1 MDWKTE
7 APAAHLMQPTPGLRI
22 RSVREIWMWSVG
34 AGLLVFTIAVLGQWV
49 IYNLL
54 LDHEGVRIVGG
65 TIGAIVTTI
74 LVNRVLIQQR
84 EAAIADLNRFRV
96 IAEMNHHIRNALQ
109 TISYQ
114 RYLNGGGAEAE
125 HLKEAVNRIE
135 WVLKEILP
143 DVVGPGQ
150 TQ

>member
-7 APAAHLMQPTPGLRI
+7 APADHLVQPTSELRI
-22 RSVREIWMWSVG
+22 RSIREIWMWSMA

-49 IYNLL
+49 IYNVL

-65 TIGAIVTTI
+65 TIGAVMTTI
-74 LVNRVLIQQR
+74 LVNRVLMQQR
-84 EAAIADLNRFRV
+84 AAAIADLNRFRI

-114 RYLNGGGAEAE
+114 RYMNGGGAEAE
-125 HLKEAVNRIE
+125 RLKEAVNRIE

-143 DVVGPGQ
+143 DVVAPGQ